1 MRPIYSTLTTSNST
15 NKPPVQKTGVLG
27 SGAVKDLSMS
37 RTGTATTA
45 QSVFRKPGSV
55 AGVSA
60 PTAAPHTAPLRP
72 FNAGNISA
80 IRPTAEVIAA
90 TTTTNIG
97 KADDSFEQENMNP
110 MQRWKRAVE
119 RHNQKLGIASES
131 SEPAPEQSM
140 MSQRERPSAP
150 RSTVGV
156 APEPPARNVRSR
168 WPPGSNETARA
179 KASAA
184 TGPDANTVTAPQDAS
199 AGHVFG
205 GGKGEEM
212 FRRRFQAIEATAPAE
227 SEPRAT
233 SRKPPTVPQQP
244 LNASEGVSTAAAA
257 AAAGQ
262 VLSGSG
268 PFIRKFQAFAA
279 DSTSGAPSTPAVSSA
294 PMRSEDGLSTPSTH
308 SSLAPPMRLQG
319 VAASTQPVPNM
330 IPVATTA
337 QATIQPQTASVEP
350 PSSNIAVNTA
360 SANTAP
366 SMTVPIPTG
375 VNTEDRMETPQESPD
390 LPAATDQQ
398 GAPSSEPAKEAIN
411 TARNQS
417 TSRMSSG
424 HRTPLQVVQ
433 IRSELEEARREHRL
447 LLKKLT
453 GIERERDSVRAER
466 AQLQNERA
474 ALARDRDALVA
485 RVMRLRQLIKQ
496 QASTEEPIHRP
507 RGPHAKPETH
517 RRRQNRAAWSDEEL
531 SRPSRRRQRSLR
543 APERRLRRQHRPLNE
558 SLREVGVRLG
568 RWWRKLFIAPR
579 SIDDSAIPL
588 FDDDDSDVDDWA
600 YASVG
605 DARPDGQRRSR
616 RGHRPEAVA
625 DRTRR
630 LRQQQQQARRSR
642 ERAPRSAPSV
652 SRDPDRMHAGRRPAG
667 MRARA
672 MIPSETMA
680 AALSN
685 EAGDACVDSSEECEH
700 LPKTALLELEQ
711 QLRSLVH
718 RLQAMDTVLVAEDEV
733 RPDDD
738 ATSVGLAADAGRG
751 AKSSAARRSEPIDA
765 AADGPLVMRRQNP
778 HVRSGMRGISRP
790 IRRQAPSTGGNTGVS
805 RSATAAHVGAL
816 VKSPRRSARET
827 RRSVA
832 QALQSRHRLT
842 ASEALLSDSESVS
855 ESDDV
860 EQRRSMGNSFEMEP
874 VDSIMGREASQ
885 EDSLLYPNADW

>member
-1 MRPIYSTLTTSNST
+1 M
-15 NKPPVQKTGVLG
+15 QKTAVLG
-27 SGAVKDLSMS
+27 SGTVKDLSMS
-37 RTGTATTA
+37 KAGTATTA

-60 PTAAPHTAPLRP
+60 PTTAPHTAPLRP

-119 RHNQKLGIASES
+119 RHNQKLGIVSES

-140 MSQRERPSAP
+140 MSQRERPNAP
-150 RSTVGV
+150 RSTVAV

-168 WPPGSNETARA
+168 WPPGSDETARA

-184 TGPDANTVTAPQDAS
+184 TRPDANTVTAPQDAS

-257 AAAGQ
+257 AAGQ
-262 VLSGSG
+262 VLSGNG

-279 DSTSGAPSTPAVSSA
+279 DSTNGAPSTPAVSSA
-294 PMRSEDGLSTPSTH
+294 PTRSEDGLSTPSTH
-308 SSLAPPMRLQG
+308 SGLAPPMRLQG
-319 VAASTQPVPNM
+319 MTVSTQPVSNM

-337 QATIQPQTASVEP
+337 QATMQPQTASTVP
-350 PSSNIAVNTA
+350 PSGNIAVNTA

-375 VNTEDRMETPQESPD
+375 VTTDDRMGTPQESPD

-398 GAPSSEPAKEAIN
+398 GAPSSEPVKEAASTSYAPRDMN

-417 TSRMSSG
+417 TSHMSSG
-424 HRTPLQVVQ
+424 HRTPLQVAQ

-466 AQLQNERA
+466 AQLQSERA

-496 QASTEEPIHRP
+496 QASAEEPIHRP

-531 SRPSRRRQRSLR
+531 SRPSSRRQRSLR

-579 SIDDSAIPL
+579 NIDDDDSTIPL
-588 FDDDDSDVDDWA
+588 FDDDDSDDDVDDWA

-616 RGHRPEAVA
+616 RRHRPESVA

-630 LRQQQQQARRSR
+630 LRQQQLARRSR

-680 AALSN
+680 AALRN

-751 AKSSAARRSEPIDA
+751 TKSSAAGRSEPIDA
-765 AADGPLVMRRQNP
+765 AVDGPLVMRRQNP

-790 IRRQAPSTGGNTGVS
+790 IRRQAPTTGGNTGVS

-855 ESDDV
+855 GSDDV
-860 EQRRSMGNSFEMEP
+860 EQRRPMGNSFEMEP